1 MQTKRTK
8 RVHRTPFRITNQ
20 HSIVKR
26 CRKILLF
33 NKIHRVQPICVD
45 CNSLAF
51 AASSRDYLWNMA
63 ERRNMLSVEGLS
75 KTYGER
81 RLFADLTF
89 GVQEGE
95 RVALVAR
102 NGSGKSTLLRAIC
115 GQEPA
120 DSGRVVFSSGV
131 RHGHLRQELELDAT
145 ATILDTL
152 YIGDSPAVKAMRDY
166 ERALAQGLEG
176 AELQR
181 AYDSMDAHEG
191 WNFEARA
198 REILGQLNL
207 HDLERKVISL
217 SGGEKR
223 RVALAQVL
231 LEAPDFLVLDEPTN
245 HLDLDMIAWLEQ
257 RLASMGTTLLM
268 VTHDRYFLENVC
280 DRILEL
286 EDNALHSYQGNFS
299 YFLEKRAE
307 RRANAQA
314 VQERATTHMKREL
327 EWVRAT
333 PSARTTKSK
342 SRLDRFEDIKAAAA
356 KRLRE
361 DPMHITVIPER
372 LGSKIVELHKIK
384 RAFGERVLF
393 EGLTHHFK
401 RGERIGLVGQNGTGK
416 SSLLNLVLGTADP
429 DAGKVVVGETV
440 VFGHY
445 AQEGGTFNEDWKVID
460 AVRDIADWIPLKG
473 GAKLTAAQL
482 LERFLFPHAMHHQF
496 VRLLSGGERKRLHLL
511 RILMR
516 NPNFLVLDEPTND
529 LDIFTLSVLE
539 EFLMDFSG
547 CLVVVS
553 HDRYFMDKLVDH
565 VWVLGEDGQT
575 AVRDYPGN
583 YTQYREQRA
592 DESRRNQ
599 ATQAALKRETAAEV
613 SPTVKGDYSAR
624 LSYKEK
630 LEFEQLEKAIPL
642 LEQRRDELQSQL
654 LTETDHVK
662 MQELGIVLG
671 EVTSE
676 LDEAEMRWLELSER
690 A

>member
-1 MQTKRTK
+1 
-8 RVHRTPFRITNQ
+8 
-20 HSIVKR
+20 
-26 CRKILLF
+26 
-33 NKIHRVQPICVD
+33 
-45 CNSLAF
+45 
-51 AASSRDYLWNMA
+51 MA
-63 ERRNMLSVEGLS
+63 ERRNMLSVEGLT

-81 RLFADLTF
+81 QLFAHLTF

-131 RHGHLRQELELDAT
+131 RHGHLRQELELNPEAS
-145 ATILDTL
+145 ILDTL
-152 YIGDSPAVKAMRDY
+152 YIGDSPAVLAMRNY
-166 ERALAQGLEG
+166 ESALNQGLEG
-176 AELQR
+176 DELQR
-181 AYDSMDAHEG
+181 AYDAMDAHEG

-198 REILGQLNL
+198 REILGKLNL
-207 HDLERKVISL
+207 HNLERRIGSL

-245 HLDLDMIAWLEQ
+245 HLDLDMISWLEA

-286 EDNALHSYQGNFS
+286 DGMTLHSYQGNFS

-314 VQERATTHMKREL
+314 VQERAQSHMKREL

-342 SRLDRFEDIKAAAA
+342 SRLDRFKDIKAEAA
-356 KRLRE
+356 KRIQE

-372 LGSKIVELHKIK
+372 LGSKIVELHKVK
-384 RAFGERVLF
+384 RAFDERVLF
-393 EGLTHHFK
+393 QGLTHHFK

-416 SSLLNLVLGTADP
+416 SSLLQLILGIAEP

-445 AQEGGTFNEDWKVID
+445 AQEGGHFNEDWKVID

-496 VRLLSGGERKRLHLL
+496 IRLLSGGERKRLHLL

-575 AVRDYPGN
+575 SVRDYPGN
-583 YTQYREQRA
+583 YSQYRAMRSEEAKRA
-592 DESRRNQ
+592 
-599 ATQAALKRETAAEV
+599 QAAQAASKRETPAPEAVEI
-613 SPTVKGDYSAR
+613 KGDYSAR
-624 LSYKEK
+624 LSYKER
-630 LEFEQLEKAIPL
+630 LEFETLEKDLPQLES
-642 LEQRRDELQSQL
+642 RRDELQAAL
-654 LTETDHVK
+654 LAESDHEK
-662 MQELGIVLG
+662 MQSLGEELGHL
-671 EVTSE
+671 SE
-676 LDEAEMRWLELSER
+676 QIDLAEMRWLELSER

>member
-1 MQTKRTK
+1 
-8 RVHRTPFRITNQ
+8 
-20 HSIVKR
+20 
-26 CRKILLF
+26 
-33 NKIHRVQPICVD
+33 
-45 CNSLAF
+45 
-51 AASSRDYLWNMA
+51 MA
-63 ERRNMLSVEGLS
+63 ERRNMLSVEGLT

-81 RLFADLTF
+81 QLFADLTF

-131 RHGHLRQELELDAT
+131 RHGHLRQELELNPEAS
-145 ATILDTL
+145 ILDTL
-152 YIGDSPAVKAMRDY
+152 YIGDSPAVLAMRNY
-166 ERALAQGLEG
+166 EFALSQGLDG
-176 AELQR
+176 DELQR
-181 AYDSMDAHEG
+181 AYDAMDAHEG

-198 REILGQLNL
+198 REILGKLNL
-207 HDLERKVISL
+207 HNLERRIGSL

-245 HLDLDMIAWLEQ
+245 HLDLDMIAWLEA

-286 EDNALHSYQGNFS
+286 DGMTLHSYQGNFS

-314 VQERATTHMKREL
+314 VQERAQSHMKREL

-342 SRLDRFEDIKAAAA
+342 SRLDRFKDIKAEAA
-356 KRLRE
+356 KRIQE

-372 LGSKIVELHKIK
+372 LGSKIVELHKVK
-384 RAFGERVLF
+384 RAFDERILF
-393 EGLTHHFK
+393 QGLTHHFK

-416 SSLLNLVLGTADP
+416 SSLLQLILGIAEP

-445 AQEGGTFNEDWKVID
+445 AQEGGHFNEDWKVID

-496 VRLLSGGERKRLHLL
+496 IRLLSGGERKRLHLL

-575 AVRDYPGN
+575 SVRDYPGN
-583 YTQYREQRA
+583 YSQYRAMRSEEAKRA
-592 DESRRNQ
+592 Q
-599 ATQAALKRETAAEV
+599 ASQAASKRDSPAPEV
-613 SPTVKGDYSAR
+613 VEIKGDYSAR
-624 LSYKEK
+624 LSYKER
-630 LEFEQLEKAIPL
+630 LEFETLEKDLPL
-642 LEQRRDELQSQL
+642 FESRRDELQAAL
-654 LTETDHVK
+654 LAESDHEK
-662 MQELGIVLG
+662 MQSLGEELGQL
-671 EVTSE
+671 SE
-676 LDEAEMRWLELSER
+676 QIDLAEMRWLELSER

>member
-1 MQTKRTK
+1 M
-8 RVHRTPFRITNQ
+8 
-20 HSIVKR
+20 
-26 CRKILLF
+26 
-33 NKIHRVQPICVD
+33 
-45 CNSLAF
+45 
-51 AASSRDYLWNMA
+51 
-63 ERRNMLSVEGLS
+63 SVEGLT

-81 RLFADLTF
+81 QLFADLTF

-131 RHGHLRQELELDAT
+131 RHGHLRQELELNPEAS
-145 ATILDTL
+145 ILDTL
-152 YIGDSPAVKAMRDY
+152 YIGDSPAVLAMRNY
-166 ERALAQGLEG
+166 ESALNQGLEG
-176 AELQR
+176 DELQR
-181 AYDSMDAHEG
+181 AYDAMDAHEG

-198 REILGQLNL
+198 REILGKLNL
-207 HDLERKVISL
+207 HNLDRRIGSL

-245 HLDLDMIAWLEQ
+245 HLDLDMIAWLEA

-286 EDNALHSYQGNFS
+286 DGMTLHSYQGNFS

-314 VQERATTHMKREL
+314 VQERAQSHMKREL

-342 SRLDRFEDIKAAAA
+342 SRLDRFKDIKAEAA
-356 KRLRE
+356 KRIQE

-372 LGSKIVELHKIK
+372 LGSKIVELHKVK
-384 RAFGERVLF
+384 RAFDERVLF
-393 EGLTHHFK
+393 QGLTHHFK

-416 SSLLNLVLGTADP
+416 SSLLQLILGIAEP

-445 AQEGGTFNEDWKVID
+445 AQEGGHFNEDWKVID

-496 VRLLSGGERKRLHLL
+496 IRLLSGGERKRLHLL

-575 AVRDYPGN
+575 SVRDYPGN
-583 YTQYREQRA
+583 YSQYRAMRSEEAKRA
-592 DESRRNQ
+592 H
-599 ATQAALKRETAAEV
+599 AAQAASKRDVPAPEAVEI
-613 SPTVKGDYSAR
+613 KGDYSAR
-624 LSYKEK
+624 LSYKER
-630 LEFEQLEKAIPL
+630 LEFETLEKDLPK
-642 LEQRRDELQSQL
+642 LEARRDELQSAL
-654 LTETDHVK
+654 LAETDHHK
-662 MQELGIVLG
+662 MQSLGEELGQL
-671 EVTSE
+671 SE
-676 LDEAEMRWLELSER
+676 QIDLAEMRWLELSER

>member
-1 MQTKRTK
+1 M
-8 RVHRTPFRITNQ
+8 
-20 HSIVKR
+20 
-26 CRKILLF
+26 
-33 NKIHRVQPICVD
+33 
-45 CNSLAF
+45 
-51 AASSRDYLWNMA
+51 
-63 ERRNMLSVEGLS
+63 SVEGLT

-81 RLFADLTF
+81 QLFADLTF

-131 RHGHLRQELELDAT
+131 RHGHLRQELELNPEAS
-145 ATILDTL
+145 ILDTL
-152 YIGDSPAVKAMRDY
+152 YIGDSPAVLAMRNY
-166 ERALAQGLEG
+166 ESALSQGLEG
-176 AELQR
+176 DELQR
-181 AYDSMDAHEG
+181 AYDAMDAHEG

-198 REILGQLNL
+198 REILGKLNL
-207 HDLERKVISL
+207 HNLERRIGSL

-245 HLDLDMIAWLEQ
+245 HLDLDMIAWLEA

-286 EDNALHSYQGNFS
+286 DGMTLHSYQGNFR

-314 VQERATTHMKREL
+314 VQERAQSHMKREL

-342 SRLDRFEDIKAAAA
+342 SRLDRFKDIKAEAA
-356 KRLRE
+356 KRIQE

-372 LGSKIVELHKIK
+372 LGSKIVELHKVK
-384 RAFGERVLF
+384 RAFNERVLF
-393 EGLTHHFK
+393 QGLTHHFK

-416 SSLLNLVLGTADP
+416 SSLLQLILGIAEP

-445 AQEGGTFNEDWKVID
+445 AQEGGHFNEDWKVID

-496 VRLLSGGERKRLHLL
+496 IRLLSGGERKRLHLL

-575 AVRDYPGN
+575 SVRDYPGN
-583 YTQYREQRA
+583 YSQYRAMRSEEAKRA
-592 DESRRNQ
+592 H
-599 ATQAALKRETAAEV
+599 AAQAASKRDVPAPEAVEI
-613 SPTVKGDYSAR
+613 KGDYSAR
-624 LSYKEK
+624 LSYKER
-630 LEFEQLEKAIPL
+630 LEFETLEKDLPK
-642 LEQRRDELQSQL
+642 LEARRDELQSAL
-654 LTETDHVK
+654 LAETDHQK
-662 MQELGIVLG
+662 MQSLGEELGQL
-671 EVTSE
+671 SE
-676 LDEAEMRWLELSER
+676 QIDLAEMRWLELSER

>member
-1 MQTKRTK
+1 
-8 RVHRTPFRITNQ
+8 
-20 HSIVKR
+20 
-26 CRKILLF
+26 
-33 NKIHRVQPICVD
+33 
-45 CNSLAF
+45 
-51 AASSRDYLWNMA
+51 MA
-63 ERRNMLSVEGLS
+63 ERKNMLSVEGLS

-81 RLFADLTF
+81 RLFSSLTF

-102 NGSGKSTLLRAIC
+102 NGSGKSTLLKAIC
-115 GQEPA
+115 GLEPA
-120 DSGRVVFSSGV
+120 DEGRVVFSSGV
-131 RHGHLRQELELDAT
+131 RHGHLRQELELQPE

-152 YIGDSPAVKAMRDY
+152 YIGDSPAVQAMRDY
-166 ERALAQGLEG
+166 ERALIEG
-176 AELQR
+176 HTGDALQK
-181 AYDSMDAHEG
+181 AYDAMDAHEG

-198 REILGQLNL
+198 REILGKLNL
-207 HDLERKVISL
+207 HDLDRTIGQL

-231 LEAPDFLVLDEPTN
+231 LEAPDFLILDEPTN

-257 RLASMGTTLLM
+257 RLSSMGATLLM

-286 EDNALHSYQGNFS
+286 EDQTLYSYQGNFS

-314 VQERATTHMKREL
+314 VQERAQSHMKREL

-342 SRLDRFEDIKAAAA
+342 SRLDRFQDIKAAAA
-356 KRLRE
+356 KRLQE
-361 DPMHITVIPER
+361 DPMHITVVPER
-372 LGSKIVELHKIK
+372 LGGKIVELHKVK
-384 RAFGERVLF
+384 RAYGERVLF

-401 RGERIGLVGQNGTGK
+401 RGERIGLVGHNGSGK
-416 SSLLNLVLGTADP
+416 SSLLHLILGNATP

-445 AQEGGTFNEDWKVID
+445 AQEGGHFNEDWKVID
-460 AVRDIADWIPLKG
+460 AVRDIADWIPVKG

-496 VRLLSGGERKRLHLL
+496 IRLLSGGERKRLHLL

-516 NPNFLVLDEPTND
+516 NPNFLILDEPTND

-539 EFLMDFSG
+539 EFLMDFAG

-565 VWVLGEDGQT
+565 VWVLGEDGKT
-575 AVRDYPGN
+575 SVRDCPGN
-583 YTQYREQRA
+583 YSQYRAMRSEETKLARA
-592 DESRRNQ
+592 QDASSSQ
-599 ATQAALKRETAAEV
+599 GET
-613 SPTVKGDYSAR
+613 PTARVEIKGDYSER

-630 LEFEQLEKAIPL
+630 LEFERLENELPSMEA
-642 LEQRRDELQSQL
+642 RRTALQADLMQES
-654 LTETDHVK
+654 DHQK
-662 MQELGIVLG
+662 MQAMGEELGKLSAQI
-671 EVTSE
+671 
-676 LDEAEMRWLELSER
+676 DEAEMRWLELSER

>member
-1 MQTKRTK
+1 
-8 RVHRTPFRITNQ
+8 
-20 HSIVKR
+20 
-26 CRKILLF
+26 
-33 NKIHRVQPICVD
+33 
-45 CNSLAF
+45 
-51 AASSRDYLWNMA
+51 
-63 ERRNMLSVEGLS
+63 MLSVEGLS
-75 KTYGER
+75 KSYGER
-81 RLFADLTF
+81 QLFAELTF

-131 RHGHLRQELELDAT
+131 RHGHLRQELELNPEAS
-145 ATILDTL
+145 ILDTL
-152 YIGDSPAVKAMRDY
+152 YIGDSPAVLAMRDY
-166 ERALAQGLEG
+166 ESALSQGLEG
-176 AELQR
+176 DELQR
-181 AYDSMDAHEG
+181 AYDAMDAHEG

-198 REILGQLNL
+198 REILGKLNL
-207 HDLERKVISL
+207 HNLERRIGSL

-245 HLDLDMIAWLEQ
+245 HLDLDMIAWLEA

-286 EDNALHSYQGNFS
+286 DGMILHSYQGNFS
-299 YFLEKRAE
+299 YFLEKRTE

-314 VQERATTHMKREL
+314 VQERAQSHMKREL

-342 SRLDRFEDIKAAAA
+342 SRLDRFKDIKAEAA
-356 KRLRE
+356 KRIQE

-372 LGSKIVELHKIK
+372 LGSKIVEIHKVK
-384 RAFGERVLF
+384 RAFDERILF
-393 EGLTHHFK
+393 QGLTHHFK

-416 SSLLNLVLGTADP
+416 SSLLQLILGIVDP

-445 AQEGGTFNEDWKVID
+445 AQEGGHFNEDWKVID

-496 VRLLSGGERKRLHLL
+496 IRLLSGGERKRLHLL

-575 AVRDYPGN
+575 SVRDYPGN
-583 YTQYREQRA
+583 YSQYRAMRSEEVKRA
-592 DESRRNQ
+592 H
-599 ATQAALKRETAAEV
+599 AAQAASKRDTPAPEAVEIR
-613 SPTVKGDYSAR
+613 GDYSAR
-624 LSYKEK
+624 LSYKER
-630 LEFEQLEKAIPL
+630 LEFETLEKDLPQLES
-642 LEQRRDELQSQL
+642 RRNELQTAL
-654 LTETDHVK
+654 LAESDHQK
-662 MQELGIVLG
+662 MQSLGEELGHL
-671 EVTSE
+671 SE
-676 LDEAEMRWLELSER
+676 QIDLAEMRWLELSER
-690 A
+690 T

>member
-1 MQTKRTK
+1 
-8 RVHRTPFRITNQ
+8 
-20 HSIVKR
+20 
-26 CRKILLF
+26 
-33 NKIHRVQPICVD
+33 
-45 CNSLAF
+45 
-51 AASSRDYLWNMA
+51 
-63 ERRNMLSVEGLS
+63 MLSVEGLS
-75 KTYGER
+75 KSYGER
-81 RLFADLTF
+81 QLFADLTF

-131 RHGHLRQELELDAT
+131 RHGHLRQELELNPEAS
-145 ATILDTL
+145 ILDTL
-152 YIGDSPAVKAMRDY
+152 YIGDSPAVLAMRDY
-166 ERALAQGLEG
+166 ESALSQGLEG
-176 AELQR
+176 DELQR
-181 AYDSMDAHEG
+181 AYDAMDAHEG

-198 REILGQLNL
+198 REILGKLNL
-207 HDLERKVISL
+207 HNLERRIGSL

-245 HLDLDMIAWLEQ
+245 HLDLDMIAWLEA

-286 EDNALHSYQGNFS
+286 EGMILHSYQGNFS

-314 VQERATTHMKREL
+314 VQERAQSHMKREL

-342 SRLDRFEDIKAAAA
+342 SRLDRFKDIKAEAA
-356 KRLRE
+356 KRIQE

-372 LGSKIVELHKIK
+372 LGSKIVEIHKVK
-384 RAFGERVLF
+384 RAFDERILF
-393 EGLTHHFK
+393 QGLTHHFK

-416 SSLLNLVLGTADP
+416 SSLLQLILGIADP

-445 AQEGGTFNEDWKVID
+445 AQEGGHFNEDWKVID

-496 VRLLSGGERKRLHLL
+496 IRLLSGGERKRLHLL

-575 AVRDYPGN
+575 SVRDYPGN
-583 YTQYREQRA
+583 YSQYRAMRSEEAKRA
-592 DESRRNQ
+592 HAAQ
-599 ATQAALKRETAAEV
+599 AVSKRDTPAPEAVEI
-613 SPTVKGDYSAR
+613 KGDYSAR
-624 LSYKEK
+624 LSYKER
-630 LEFEQLEKAIPL
+630 LEFETLEKDLPQLES
-642 LEQRRDELQSQL
+642 RRSELQTAL
-654 LTETDHVK
+654 LAESDHQK
-662 MQELGIVLG
+662 MQSLGEELGHL
-671 EVTSE
+671 SE
-676 LDEAEMRWLELSER
+676 QIDLAEMRWLELSER
-690 A
+690 T